1 MSTTSPTKTPVLA
14 RRIAELPPYLFADID
29 RKKATLRAAGRDLID
44 LGIGDPDLPTP
55 SHIIAALQ
63 QAAAVPAHHRYP
75 SYEGMA
81 TFRRAA
87 VDWYASRF
95 GVRGLDADREC
106 CALIGSKEGI
116 AHFPVAFVDPGDVV
130 LVPDPGY
137 PVYATWTRFVGGE
150 VHYMPL
156 RREHGFLPDLEA
168 IPESVAARAKM
179 MWINYPNNP
188 TAALATRDFYQRV
201 VAFAHQH
208 GIIVASDVAYS
219 EMYLDGE
226 PPPSFLEVDGAREV
240 GIEFQS
246 LSKTYNMTG
255 WRIGFAVGNA
265 ELVRGLGKVKTNT
278 DSGVFEAVQ
287 AAGVAALTSSQECVA
302 DMRRIYQARRA
313 VLCDGLAQA
322 GLDVL
327 KPQATFYSLV
337 GCPAKET
344 SMSFASRLLEAG
356 VVATPATGFGAHGEG
371 FIRLTLCASEARLAR
386 GRRPHHQINLIRSG
400 ADRAQ
405 TRRRAAA
412 RADTT

>member
-1 MSTTSPTKTPVLA
+1 MSSAPKAPWALA

-29 RKKATLRAAGRDLID
+29 RKKAALRAQGRDLID

-55 SHIIAALQ
+55 PHIIAALQ
-63 QAAAVPAHHRYP
+63 QAAAEPRHHRYP

-81 TFRRAA
+81 DFRRAA

-95 GVRGLDADREC
+95 GVHGLDADREC

-116 AHFPVAFVDPGDVV
+116 AHFPVAFVDPGDLV

-137 PVYATWTRFVGGE
+137 PVYAAWTRFVGGE
-150 VHYMPL
+150 VFYMPL
-156 RREHGFLPDLEA
+156 LREHGFLPDLEA
-168 IPESVAARAKM
+168 IPEAVAARAKM

-201 VAFAHQH
+201 VAFARRHN
-208 GIIVASDVAYS
+208 IIVASDVAYS

-226 PPPSFLEVDGAREV
+226 PPPSFLEIEGAREV

-255 WRIGFAVGNA
+255 WRVGFAVGNA

-287 AAGVAALTSSQECVA
+287 AAGVAALSGSQECVA
-302 DMRRIYQARRA
+302 EMRRVYRARRE
-313 VLCDGLAQA
+313 VLCDGLVKA

-327 KPQATFYSLV
+327 RPSATFYVLV
-337 GCPAKET
+337 GCPPKET
-344 SMSFASRLLEAG
+344 SISFATRLIEAG
-356 VVATPATGFGAHGEG
+356 VVATPATGFGSHGEG
-371 FIRLTLCASEARLAR
+371 FVRLTLCASEERLKEAVARIA
-386 GRRPHHQINLIRSG
+386 SV
-400 ADRAQ
+400 
-405 TRRRAAA
+405 
-412 RADTT
+412 